1 MVVLDAALHVLQ
13 LVQHR
18 KHVDE
23 LAQGEQVG
31 LGHKVLPPL
40 GVAQALDL
48 AAEALYGFSLQRGK
62 KKEEGL
68 SEIPCAIE
76 VEARGRVQD
85 FTWKYMNFMSL
96 VTSGSSTSTVFS

>member
-18 KHVDE
+18 KHVYE

-31 LGHKVLPPL
+31 LRHKVLPPL
-40 GVAQALDL
+40 SMAQALDL
-48 AAEALYGFSLQRGK
+48 AAEAFYGFSLQREEKGK
-62 KKEEGL
+62 GF
-68 SEIPCAIE
+68 SEIPYASE
-76 VEARGRVQD
+76 VKAKGRLQD